1 MPDKSNAPLKVLRI
15 ANVDVHIIDV
25 TLRSTTLDRDVTVRL
40 ITPPGWDPAA
50 ERRWPSLYLLHG
62 GDDGP
67 ACWTEQ
73 TDVAERAAADGVLV
87 VMPDGGRAGFF
98 TDWRAADRHGTVPR
112 WETCYA
118 DELPELIETRFG
130 GSSQRAVAG
139 VSMGG
144 YAAVT
149 WAARRP
155 GSYTAAASY
164 SGLLHVTRPGVGLL
178 LHGYLLSVGERM
190 TRMWGARWRH
200 RRHWADND
208 PCRLAAGLAGT
219 PVFLAAGNGVRPP
232 GQPREPFER
241 IYEKLI
247 GPLSLDLARAM
258 RRHGLPVEV
267 HYGDG
272 THSWPSW
279 RLAVAASWPHLISG
293 LFGTKHNKCDVSHNR
308 NLLHP

>member
-1 MPDKSNAPLKVLRI
+1 MPDESIAALTVLREDE
-15 ANVDVHIIDV
+15 VVPHIVDV
-25 TLRSTTLDRDVTVRL
+25 TLRSATVDRDVTIRL
-40 ITPPGWDPAA
+40 VTPEGWDPLAD
-50 ERRWPSLYLLHG
+50 RRWPTLYLLHG

-73 TDVAERAAADGVLV
+73 TDVVARVVDSGVLV
-87 VMPDGGRAGFF
+87 VMPDGGKAGFF

-118 DELPELIETRFG
+118 DELPELIESRYG
-130 GSSQRAVAG
+130 GSPRRAVAG

-155 GSYTAAASY
+155 GRYAAVASY

-190 TRMWGARWRH
+190 TRMWGTRWRH
-200 RRHWADND
+200 RRRWADND
-208 PCRLAAGLAGT
+208 PCLLAAGLAGT
-219 PVFLAAGNGVRPP
+219 PVFLAAGNGTRPL
-232 GQPREPFER
+232 GQPRAPFER
-241 IYEKLI
+241 IYERLI

-258 RRHGLPVEV
+258 RAHGLPVELS
-267 HYGDG
+267 YGDG

-279 RLAVAASWPHLISG
+279 RRAFAQSWPHL
-293 LFGTKHNKCDVSHNR
+293 TDVLKETEQNS
-308 NLLHP
+308 L